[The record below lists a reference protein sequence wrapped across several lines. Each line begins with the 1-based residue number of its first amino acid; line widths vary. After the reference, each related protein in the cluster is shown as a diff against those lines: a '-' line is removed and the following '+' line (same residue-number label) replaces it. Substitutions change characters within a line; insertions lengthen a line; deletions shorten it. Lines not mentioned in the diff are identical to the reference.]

1 MSTVSDTAVD
11 GSARFR
17 HRSRLTAQV
26 SDTDSVAGRR
36 EAALGLGCYAAYVLV
51 RQAVLTTRGR
61 ERASRNARR
70 VLAAERRLRLD
81 LEPRLQA
88 RALRAPRA
96 LHVVN
101 VAYGALNVSLSV
113 GWLLRLYR
121 RRDPAY
127 RRERRAATLAFA
139 GALPVFLAFPTAPP
153 RTLDGFVDTLARSG
167 VDLEHPLLVRFYN
180 PVAAMPSHHTA
191 FAVVT
196 GAGLA
201 ARSAGLHRAGWAAYP
216 PLVGLVVVATGNHF
230 VLDVA
235 AGAALGVLARRL
247 TR

>member
-1 MSTVSDTAVD
+1 MSDTV
-11 GSARFR
+11 RPR
-17 HRSRLTAQV
+17 
-26 SDTDSVAGRR
+26 AGR
-36 EAALGLGCYAAYVLV
+36 EAALGLACYAGYLLV
-51 RQAVLTTRGR
+51 RRGVLTPAGR
-61 ERASRNARR
+61 ARAQRNAHRI
-70 VLAAERRLRLD
+70 VAAERWLRLD
-81 LEPRLQA
+81 LEPRVQA
-88 RALRAPRA
+88 RALRAPRT
-96 LHVVN
+96 LHAVN

-113 GWLLRLYR
+113 GWLLLLHR
-121 RRDPAY
+121 RGDPGF
-127 RRERRAATLAFA
+127 RRERRAAALAFA
-139 GALPVFLAFPTAPP
+139 AALPVFLAFPTAPP
-153 RTLDGFVDTLARSG
+153 RTLEGFVDTLARSG